1 MVLRHIG
8 CKCVCVCLSVCL
20 RVCVC
25 VYVSVSVWVCVCLL
39 LTELWPG
46 ITGAGCRK
54 RCALPCRPFSRPTGG
69 ASMLARQ
76 AEYHTRTHTHTHAH
90 TRAHTQAHHPVCYRL
105 YRQPQSMLWIL
116 CWKWQRETRA
126 LCRLE
131 TRARLSPLL
140 NTPCFRV
147 CTDRCVCSHVI
158 VAVAVVIFVQ
168 QNGAMALARLCKDD
182 QKLTRLRQ
190 LGGLEVLL
198 ARAK

>member
-76 AEYHTRTHTHTHAH
+76 AEYHTHTHTHTHTHIHTHTRKRTTRFVTGCIVSPSRCCGYSAGSGKERQGPCAGWRRVLACLRFSTPLAFVCALTDACAH
-90 TRAHTQAHHPVCYRL
+90 T
-105 YRQPQSMLWIL
+105 
-116 CWKWQRETRA
+116 
-126 LCRLE
+126 
-131 TRARLSPLL
+131 
-140 NTPCFRV
+140 
-147 CTDRCVCSHVI
+147 
-158 VAVAVVIFVQ
+158 
-168 QNGAMALARLCKDD
+168 
-182 QKLTRLRQ
+182 
-190 LGGLEVLL
+190 
-198 ARAK
+198 